1 MDWSSPPSS
10 IFTAH
15 LPQRPLNQVQAHQTR
30 QGLRP
35 DFAFHLPSTS
45 GQPARTIADI
55 KTISLGN
62 KQLYRPGCEGETA
75 VKRRACKIQGEYRAT
90 AEKLD
95 RELGFQP
102 GMGPTVRKLSEF
114 PPVLDLVF
122 GAYGET
128 SEGVKSLLDHLV
140 KARLQKQNL
149 RRGTTAAAKESSIVT
164 GYLRRRLST
173 AVIRANVSCLLDRLT
188 QISEGEG
195 QPGKKREWDRQE
207 EERGRLDRESQW
219 LSRITGEIIH
229 KTEEL
234 FKK

>member
-1 MDWSSPPSS
+1 M
-10 IFTAH
+10 
-15 LPQRPLNQVQAHQTR
+15 
-30 QGLRP
+30 
-35 DFAFHLPSTS
+35 
-45 GQPARTIADI
+45 
-55 KTISLGN
+55 
-62 KQLYRPGCEGETA
+62 
-75 VKRRACKIQGEYRAT
+75 
-90 AEKLD
+90 
-95 RELGFQP
+95 
-102 GMGPTVRKLSEF
+102 
-114 PPVLDLVF
+114 
-122 GAYGET
+122 
-128 SEGVKSLLDHLV
+128 DHLV

-219 LSRITGEIIH
+219 LARITGEIIH
-229 KTEEL
+229 KTGEL

>member
-1 MDWSSPPSS
+1 
-10 IFTAH
+10 
-15 LPQRPLNQVQAHQTR
+15 
-30 QGLRP
+30 
-35 DFAFHLPSTS
+35 
-45 GQPARTIADI
+45 
-55 KTISLGN
+55 
-62 KQLYRPGCEGETA
+62 
-75 VKRRACKIQGEYRAT
+75 
-90 AEKLD
+90 
-95 RELGFQP
+95 
-102 GMGPTVRKLSEF
+102 MGPTARKLSEF

-195 QPGKKREWDRQE
+195 QPGKKGSGTDRRRREGD
-207 EERGRLDRESQW
+207 
-219 LSRITGEIIH
+219 
-229 KTEEL
+229 
-234 FKK
+234 